1 MKFFI
6 LSNIQDNSYKI
17 QENISTKF
25 SQNTIIEFSPK
36 FNHFKKKYSSFS
48 ESKNH
53 VNNRVSK
60 ENRNLNSY
68 NSTLAKVSK
77 INNLNS
83 FNFIRDLNGGQRHC
97 LHKFINLC
105 MVDGKKNKSQKVFS
119 KTLGRLAFLNDCD
132 VITFLMK
139 AIDNVK
145 PIIEVRRIRISGST
159 QLVPSIISRN
169 RQESLAIRW
178 IIEAAIKRRK
188 TKKSIGLDQSLFAEL
203 HDAFHNTG
211 TVRKRRDDLHKLAES
226 NRGFAHYRW
235 W

>member
-6 LSNIQDNSYKI
+6 LSKTKTLNNFIETNPKNSH
-17 QENISTKF
+17 
-25 SQNTIIEFSPK
+25 
-36 FNHFKKKYSSFS
+36 FNKLYSSFS
-48 ESKNH
+48 ASKTHFN
-53 VNNRVSK
+53 NNRVLK
-60 ENRNLNSY
+60 EKIDL
-68 NSTLAKVSK
+68 NSTLIHNVD
-77 INNLNS
+77 S
-83 FNFIRDLNGGQRHC
+83 FNFIRDLTEAQRHC
-97 LHKFINLC
+97 LHKFRNLC

-119 KTLGRLAFLNDCD
+119 KTLSRLAFLNDGN
-132 VITFLMK
+132 VFTFLMK

-145 PIIEVRRIRISGST
+145 PVIEVRRIRISGST
-159 QLVPSIISRN
+159 QLVPSILSRN

-188 TKKSIGLDQSLFAEL
+188 TKKSMSLDQCLFAEL
-203 HDAFHNTG
+203 HDAFYNTG